1 MSGENEAAVVLLVL
15 PVFATVWLGLL
26 ARAFVDGG
34 GNRWPLWLILLVA
47 TGVIWYSVFMGVP

>member
-1 MSGENEAAVVLLVL
+1 
-15 PVFATVWLGLL
+15 VFATVWLGLL